1 MKKRSIAICLGTAVL
16 FACSFLS
23 SSGQTPGKVLSSA
36 DLLAD
41 VDILERAYK
50 ELHPG
55 LYRYNTKEQID
66 ANFAVL
72 RSEFSRD
79 RSLGDSYLAF
89 SVFTAKLKC
98 GHSYP
103 NFLNQT
109 KETKTAL
116 FFGQDKLP
124 FHFRWLDGKMVVVRN
139 FSTDDRIKPGTE
151 VVTINGTA
159 ANDVLSKLMTVA
171 RADGSNDAK
180 RVAYLEVLGNDRI
193 EAFDVYFPLFFPLTS
208 KTYSLKVKLPGSK
221 KLVDSTVEALTYEK
235 RLSSM
240 NNAADNS
247 NDNAPAFELTYLD
260 SKTALLKMPGWALY
274 NSKWDWR
281 TFINRSM
288 DELIDKNIESLI
300 VDIRPNEGG
309 LDVGDVLISRLI
321 DSEIALSQTKRF
333 VRYQKAPADL
343 VPFLD
348 TWDRSFDDWG
358 KSAVDPKD
366 GFFTLKRYDDN
377 ANGSMIRPS
386 GRQYK
391 GRVFVLVGAVN
402 SSATFQFART
412 IKQYK
417 LGTLVG
423 QPTGGN
429 QRGINGG
436 AFYFLRMPRTKIE
449 IDLPLIGQFAV
460 GDAPD
465 AGIEPDVFVK
475 PTATDIAA
483 GRDAELEA
491 VKRLIIERK

>member
-1 MKKRSIAICLGTAVL
+1 ML
-16 FACSFLS
+16 FASAGNS
-23 SSGQTPGKVLSSA
+23 PTAQTASASGKMLASA

-41 VDILERAYK
+41 VNILERAYK

-55 LYRYNTKEQID
+55 LYRYYTKEQID
-66 ANFAVL
+66 ATFAAL
-72 RSEFSRD
+72 RAEFGRD
-79 RSLGDSYLAF
+79 RSLGDAYLAF
-89 SVFTAKLKC
+89 SIFAAKLKC

-103 NFLNQT
+103 NFFNQT
-109 KETKTAL
+109 KEIKNSL

-124 FHFRWLDGKMVVVRN
+124 FHFRWLDQKMVVVRN
-139 FSTDDRIKPGTE
+139 FSTDARIKPGTE
-151 VVTINGTA
+151 IVSINGIA
-159 ANDVLSKLMTVA
+159 AKNVLAKPITVA

-208 KTYSLKVKLPGSK
+208 TTYSLQVKPPGSK
-221 KLVDSTVEALTYEK
+221 KILGSAVEALSYDK

-240 NNAADNS
+240 NVRADDTNE
-247 NDNAPAFELTYLD
+247 NAPAFDLTYLD
-260 SKTALLKMPGWALY
+260 AKTAVLKMPGWALY
-274 NSKWDWR
+274 NSKWDWKA
-281 TFINRSM
+281 FIDRSM
-288 DELIDKNIESLI
+288 DELIHKKIDNLI

-309 LDVGDVLISRLI
+309 LDVGDVLISRFI
-321 DSEIALSQTKRF
+321 DRDIALSQTKRF
-333 VRYQKAPADL
+333 VRYQKVPAEL
-343 VPFLD
+343 IPFLD

-358 KSAVDPKD
+358 RSAVDPKD
-366 GFFTLKRYDDN
+366 GFFTLKRYDDD
-377 ANGSMIRPS
+377 ASGSLIRPS
-386 GRQYK
+386 GKQYR

-412 IKQYK
+412 IKQNN

-436 AFYFLRMPRTKIE
+436 AFYFLRLPRTKIE

-460 GDAPD
+460 GEAPD
-465 AGIEPDVFVK
+465 AGIEPDVYVK
-475 PTATDIAA
+475 PTAADIAA

-491 VKRLIIERK
+491 VKRLISRRK

>member
-1 MKKRSIAICLGTAVL
+1 MRISSFFSYICAVVLIA
-16 FACSFLS
+16 FACLS
-23 SSGQTPGKVLSSA
+23 SAAQTPVKMLASA
-36 DLLAD
+36 DLLTD

-66 ANFAVL
+66 ANLADL

-79 RSLGDSYLAF
+79 RSLGDAYLAF

-103 NFLNQT
+103 NFFNQT

-139 FSTDDRIKPGTE
+139 FSTDDRIKPGSE
-151 VVTINGTA
+151 IVTINGSPA
-159 ANDVLSKLMTVA
+159 KNVLKELMTVA

-193 EAFDVYFPLFFPLTS
+193 EAFDVYFPLFFPPKS
-208 KTYSLKVKLPGSK
+208 KTFSLKVRLPGSK
-221 KLVDSTVEALTYEK
+221 KIVDSRVDALTYEK
-235 RLSSM
+235 RLSTM
-240 NNAADNS
+240 NAAADNS
-247 NDNAPAFELTYLD
+247 DPIAPAFDLSYLD
-260 SKTALLKMPGWALY
+260 AGMVLLKMPGWALY
-274 NSKWDWR
+274 NSKWDWKA
-281 TFINRSM
+281 FINRTI
-288 DELIDKNIESLI
+288 DELIDKNIENLI

-309 LDVGDVLISRLI
+309 LDVGDFLISRLI
-321 DSEIALSQTKRF
+321 DREIALSQTKRF

-358 KSAVDPKD
+358 RSAVDPKD
-366 GFFTLKRYDDN
+366 GFFTLKRYDDD
-377 ANGSMIRPS
+377 ANGSLIRPI
-386 GRQYK
+386 GEQYK
-391 GRVFVLVGAVN
+391 GKVFILVGAVN

-436 AFYFLRMPRTKIE
+436 AFYFLRLPKTKIE
-449 IDLPLIGQFAV
+449 IDLPLIGQFAA

-465 AGIEPDVFVK
+465 AGIEPDVYVK
-475 PTATDIAA
+475 PTAADVAA

-491 VKRLIIERK
+491 VKKLTSKRK

>member
-1 MKKRSIAICLGTAVL
+1 
-16 FACSFLS
+16 
-23 SSGQTPGKVLSSA
+23 
-36 DLLAD
+36 
-41 VDILERAYK
+41 
-50 ELHPG
+50 
-55 LYRYNTKEQID
+55 
-66 ANFAVL
+66 
-72 RSEFSRD
+72 
-79 RSLGDSYLAF
+79 
-89 SVFTAKLKC
+89 
-98 GHSYP
+98 
-103 NFLNQT
+103 
-109 KETKTAL
+109 
-116 FFGQDKLP
+116 
-124 FHFRWLDGKMVVVRN
+124 
-139 FSTDDRIKPGTE
+139 
-151 VVTINGTA
+151 
-159 ANDVLSKLMTVA
+159 
-171 RADGSNDAK
+171 
-180 RVAYLEVLGNDRI
+180 
-193 EAFDVYFPLFFPLTS
+193 
-208 KTYSLKVKLPGSK
+208 
-221 KLVDSTVEALTYEK
+221 
-235 RLSSM
+235 
-240 NNAADNS
+240 
-247 NDNAPAFELTYLD
+247 
-260 SKTALLKMPGWALY
+260 
-274 NSKWDWR
+274 
-281 TFINRSM
+281 M

-423 QPTGGN
+423 QTTGGN

-475 PTATDIAA
+475 PTAADIAA